1 MASRRVF
8 PGDFAHPSKDSVPI
22 KDWLEMWA
30 STFIGLRDEVGL
42 QMVGQAIVCFQD
54 VKQMLRA
61 PAPASGQ
68 LLEGFAPMRFLGLE
82 APRQPSSAAAAAPL
96 GSPRRQ
102 VAYDFE

>member
-1 MASRRVF
+1 M
-8 PGDFAHPSKDSVPI
+8 PI

-61 PAPASGQ
+61 PAPASSQ
-68 LLEGFAPMRFLGLE
+68 LLEGFEPLLQLSSA
-82 APRQPSSAAAAAPL
+82 PSSTGAAAAL

-102 VAYDFE
+102 VAYHFE

>member
-1 MASRRVF
+1 M
-8 PGDFAHPSKDSVPI
+8 PI

-42 QMVGQAIVCFQD
+42 QMVGQAIVCYQD
-54 VKQMLRA
+54 VTQMLRA
-61 PAPASGQ
+61 PAPASDQ
-68 LLEGFAPMRFLGLE
+68 LLAGFEPMRFIGLSSG
-82 APRQPSSAAAAAPL
+82 PSSTAAAAPL